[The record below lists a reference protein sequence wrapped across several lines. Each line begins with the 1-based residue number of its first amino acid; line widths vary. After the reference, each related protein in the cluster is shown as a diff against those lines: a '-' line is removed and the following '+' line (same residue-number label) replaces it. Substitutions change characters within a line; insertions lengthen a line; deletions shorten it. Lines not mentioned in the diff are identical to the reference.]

1 MQRIALAAIAAA
13 LSACTPAEPPIA
25 GKMTE
30 RDICQTAG
38 YLIRQKLGN
47 NINTVD
53 VPCSVSVTAGSEVR
67 IQAGYKTPLNSTHY
81 YTATGSVSGDTL
93 RIREIRDEDGS
104 VDFRNWP

>member
-1 MQRIALAAIAAA
+1 MQRIAFAAIAAI
-13 LSACTPAEPPIA
+13 LSACTPSEPPIA

-38 YLIRQKLGN
+38 YLIRQKLGSN
-47 NINTVD
+47 MNTVD
-53 VPCSVSVTAGSEVR
+53 VPCSVSVIERSEVS

-81 YTATGSVSGDTL
+81 YTATGSVSGNTL
-93 RIREIRDEDGS
+93 RISEIRDKDGS